1 MSFSILEVVQD
12 QLTPRLIS
20 KASSFLEESESSV
33 LKAISGILPTVLNG
47 MISKSAS
54 PHGASAIFNVAQA
67 TYHSGFMD
75 GLDNLFNDG
84 GGMLNKGANILTTLF
99 GDKINGIIS
108 TISSFAGIKT
118 SSASSLFSMVAPIA
132 ASTLGKHAADNKL
145 DAEGL
150 ASLLGN
156 QKDAVI
162 KGWPEGLGGNDTP
175 KAKYQHADDRKEKPG
190 RWAWLTWFIPLLLAF
205 ILVWW
210 FFLGGKTNCR
220 KHGAAKTPAGAMH
233 TTAHP

>member
-1 MSFSILEVVQD
+1 MSFNILEMVKG
-12 QLTPRLIS
+12 QLTPHLIS
-20 KASSFLEESESSV
+20 KASSFLGESESSV

-54 PHGASAIFNVAQA
+54 PHGASAIFNAAQA
-67 TYHSGFMD
+67 TNQSGFMD

-99 GDKINGIIS
+99 GDKINGIIN
-108 TISSFAGIKT
+108 TISSFAGIET

-132 ASTLGKHAADNKL
+132 ASSLGKYAADNKL
-145 DAEGL
+145 DADGL
-150 ASLLGN
+150 ASLLGS
-156 QKDAVI
+156 QKDTVL
-162 KGWPEGLGGNDTP
+162 KMLPEGLGGNNKP
-175 KAKYQHADDRKEKPG
+175 KAIYQHADDRKEMPG
-190 RWAWLTWFIPLLLAF
+190 RWAWLAWFIPLLLAF

-210 FFLGGKTNCR
+210 FFLGGKANCR
-220 KHGAAKTPAGAMH
+220 KHGAVKTPAGAIH